1 MDRRSQVLGA
11 SGLNILAGLWLII
24 SPFVL
29 GYFNLGRAAAPAGA
43 SAATSVDL
51 IVGFVIA
58 LMAVIRFFGVRKIGV
73 ELFHNQTVWLSWGNV
88 VLGLVLIVSP
98 FLLQFTDVSAA
109 YWNNIIVGVIVVILS
124 AWNALVSRPA
134 VT

>member
-1 MDRRSQVLGA
+1 MDRRSQVLSA
-11 SGLNILAGLWLII
+11 SGTNIIAGIWLII

-29 GYFNLGRAAAPAGA
+29 GYADFGRAGSSEAAL
-43 SAATSVDL
+43 ATSTDF

-58 LMAVIRFFGVRKIGV
+58 LIAAIRFFGARTLGV
-73 ELFHNQTVWLSWGNV
+73 EVFHSQTVWLSWLNA
-88 VLGLVLIVSP
+88 VLGLILIASP
-98 FLLQFTDVSAA
+98 FLFQFTDLSAA
-109 YWNNIIVGVIVVILS
+109 YWNNIIVGVVVAILS